1 MAKVTEIK
9 FNQHGDDR
17 GQLIALESMSDR
29 VPFEVKRVYYIFDTT
44 PGTVRGKH
52 AHKVLKQVL
61 ICVSGA
67 CTIEC
72 ELPDGSKVQHRL
84 DWPDRGLLIDG
95 LVWREMKEFSKDAV
109 LLVLASE
116 HYDEADYIRSYNV
129 FRSEA
134 EKINHVECNS

>member
-1 MAKVTEIK
+1 MFATVRPIQ
-9 FNQHGDDR
+9 FPQHGDER
-17 GQLIALESMSDR
+17 GKLIALESLTEL

-72 ELPDGSKVQHRL
+72 EMPDGTQTEHRL
-84 DWPDRGLLIDG
+84 DWPDRGLLIEG
-95 LVWREMKEFSKDAV
+95 LVWRNMKEFSKDAV

-116 HYDEADYIRSYNV
+116 HYDEEDYIRDYVRYKGFCREFNC
-129 FRSEA
+129 FA
-134 EKINHVECNS
+134 KA